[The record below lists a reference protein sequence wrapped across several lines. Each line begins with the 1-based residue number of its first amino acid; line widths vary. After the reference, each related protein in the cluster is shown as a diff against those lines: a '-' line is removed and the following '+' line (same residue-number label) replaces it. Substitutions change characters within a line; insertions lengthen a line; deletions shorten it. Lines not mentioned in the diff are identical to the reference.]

1 MPFGLS
7 DKPANESAYTLQ
19 RHVELVTGLVEKLQL
34 KGVTIVGQDWGGP
47 ISLRYAIYH
56 QDNVRSMVILN
67 TMVRMRPIPLL
78 FTLAFRNGGF
88 SSFLIRN
95 LDVFSKI
102 AFRHGWPFRRPVEAS
117 VLEQYRM
124 PHPDAA
130 SRAGIAAFPKMIP
143 GNSRHPNAGYISKI
157 DTFLQTWNVPVLV
170 MFSDG
175 DIAFK
180 IAEGQRIADMVPNGR
195 FQVIRNAGHYLREDA
210 VEEIAQHM
218 VTFLKDEARI
228 S

>member
-1 MPFGLS
+1 MRFGLS
-7 DKPANESAYTLQ
+7 DKPSNESSYTLR

-47 ISLRYAIYH
+47 ISLRYAVDH

-78 FTLAFRNGGF
+78 FTLVFRNGGF
-88 SSFLIRN
+88 SSFLISN
-95 LDVFSKI
+95 LDVFRKL

-130 SRAGIAAFPKMIP
+130 SRAGIAAF
-143 GNSRHPNAGYISKI
+143 R
-157 DTFLQTWNVPVLV
+157 
-170 MFSDG
+170 
-175 DIAFK
+175 
-180 IAEGQRIADMVPNGR
+180 R
-195 FQVIRNAGHYLREDA
+195 
-210 VEEIAQHM
+210 
-218 VTFLKDEARI
+218 
-228 S
+228 